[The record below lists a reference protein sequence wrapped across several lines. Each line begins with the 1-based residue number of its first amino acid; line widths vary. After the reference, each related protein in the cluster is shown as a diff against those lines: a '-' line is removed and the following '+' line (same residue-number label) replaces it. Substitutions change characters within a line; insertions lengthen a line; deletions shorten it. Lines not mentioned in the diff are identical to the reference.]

1 MHLLFCIGLNAVL
14 PAWCSGKLAATAPQP
29 HTLGLYL
36 ITPVQGLCLDYL
48 SDLTYL

>member
-1 MHLLFCIGLNAVL
+1 MHFLFCIGLNAVL
-14 PAWCSGKLAATAPQP
+14 PAWCSGKLAAMAPQA

-48 SDLTYL
+48 SDFTYL